1 MALPEDGFFMDF
13 TGQEMDRSRLVSVV
27 IPSYNSLNFIA
38 DTLASVYAQSF
49 SSFEVIVV
57 DDGSTDGSWELLH
70 KLKSELYSNLIILC
84 HEGRQNRG
92 ESLAR
97 ALAVSVSSGQ
107 YIAFL
112 DADDLFGPDK
122 LSKQIAAM
130 EASPSCVLCHTA
142 IEVIGDLSKADWFVS
157 ALSNSP
163 KGVYHYQKLPD
174 YLYRNRICAS
184 SVVVRA
190 ATLEK
195 IHFATYTVLGFGDW
209 FTWSL
214 LSDHGSFLFLPDQL
228 TVYRV
233 HADSKTERFSKSKLR
248 RLFGLLEYKLSL
260 LARTDSS
267 SHAVRILFSTIETLR
282 LIVVEYLWDPADQ
295 FRPSSPIRSNL
306 VVRTLLAIGKI
317 ARSFGRKVN

>member
-1 MALPEDGFFMDF
+1 MDL
-13 TGQEMDRSRLVSVV
+13 TGQVVDASPLVSVV

-49 SSFEVIVV
+49 LSFEVIVV
-57 DDGSTDGSWELLH
+57 DDGSTDGSWEALH
-70 KLKSELYSNLIILC
+70 RLKSESYPDLKILC
-84 HEGRQNRG
+84 HQNRQNLG

-97 ALAVSVSSGQ
+97 ALAVSTAAGK

-112 DADDLFGPDK
+112 DADDLFHPHK

-142 IEVIGDLSKADWFVS
+142 IEVLGDLSKADWFVS

-163 KGVYHYQKLPD
+163 EGVYRYQKLPD

-190 ATLEK
+190 SMLEM

-228 TVYRV
+228 TIYRV
-233 HADSKTERFSKSKLR
+233 HADSKTDRFSKSKLR
-248 RLFGLLEYKLSL
+248 RLFALLEYKLSL
-260 LARTDSS
+260 LARTSSS
-267 SHAVRILFSTIETLR
+267 SHAVRVLFSTIETLR
-282 LIVVEYLWDPADQ
+282 LILIEYLWDPADQ
-295 FRPSSPIRSNL
+295 FRPSSPIRSNP
-306 VVRTLLAIGKI
+306 VVRGFLALCKI